1 MNETHK
7 STEVIETHAIFQPDF
22 LTLGFRLYILHFM
35 NHLEVS
41 IISSLL
47 IEYMHRPRLQF
58 VYARGAALID
68 NMFQDAR
75 IKRI

>member
-1 MNETHK
+1 
-7 STEVIETHAIFQPDF
+7 
-22 LTLGFRLYILHFM
+22 M

-47 IEYMHRPRLQF
+47 IESMHRPRLQF

-68 NMFQDAR
+68 NMFWCKNKAYLIPAAHTLSLPDCPKVDPPLYQS
-75 IKRI
+75 